1 METTDKNKAK
11 GDRIVV
17 DSSNLSELKATC
29 DEAVERI
36 LSRQPDHESV
46 AKAQAFEPFKV
57 SHFHDDLRLLLGFTA
72 SAIMIGTSIWAYFV
86 EKEWN
91 RNKQTCG
98 IAVVIYIILSAIQ
111 AADSYLQGNTIF
123 SGTRKMLSNRIETE
137 QLVISSPSLPKA
149 IKKNAKAPSGKP
161 ILTPPAYTL
170 HFHYTRKSN
179 RGKSLLSKKSG
190 SLPLGHLGKHKLFL
204 LSAATPETYTHSL
217 TNAIPHI
224 FESSILTFA
233 GEWFTE
239 HGEFAQDIFQQ
250 RLLSGLQKALGQ

>member
-1 METTDKNKAK
+1 METTDKNKTK

-36 LSRQPDHESV
+36 LSRQPVDESV
-46 AKAQAFEPFKV
+46 AKAQAFAPFKV
-57 SHFHDDLRLLLGFTA
+57 SHLHDDLRLLLGFTA
-72 SAIMIGTSIWAYFV
+72 SAIMIGTSTWAYFV

-91 RNKQTCG
+91 RNKQICG

-111 AADSYLQGNTIF
+111 AAHSYLQGNTIF
-123 SGTRKMLSNRIETE
+123 TGTRKMLSNRIETE
-137 QLVISSPSLPKA
+137 QLLISSPPLPKA
-149 IKKNAKAPSGKP
+149 IKKNAKAPSGKS

-170 HFHYTRKSN
+170 HFHYTRKCN
-179 RGKSLLSKKSG
+179 KGKSLLSKKSG
-190 SLPLGHLGKHKLFL
+190 SLPLGHL
-204 LSAATPETYTHSL
+204 
-217 TNAIPHI
+217 
-224 FESSILTFA
+224 

-250 RLLSGLQKALGQ
+250 RLLSGLQKAFGQ